1 VIKFRYY
8 LLPIVAIFLLIGCGK
23 YKHKKPKYNGDKYK
37 TYVATNMDDLDNYSK
52 HTNPKLIYSFP
63 KNFSGSVNL
72 DSIKYRI
79 LGIINNTRVAGNQ
92 CGPSAPPLDWSI
104 PLEDAARMHARD
116 ISVNKHL
123 THLGS
128 GTKYDLAKKDDGRGS
143 NFYER
148 ILYSGYPVK
157 PGELAGEILTYTKYR
172 ITGNKDPLENF
183 NRAVKNF
190 LRSPSH
196 CGILMNR
203 RFKDIGVSAYED
215 GEKMYW
221 VIEFGESTKR

>member
-1 VIKFRYY
+1 MLKIKYY
-8 LLPIVAIFLLIGCGK
+8 LLPIFAMFLMAGCGK
-23 YKHKKPKYNGDKYK
+23 YKHNKPRYNGYEHKA
-37 TYVATNMDDLDNYSK
+37 YVATSMSDLDDYSK

-63 KNFSGSVNL
+63 KNFAGSVNL
-72 DSIKYRI
+72 ESIKYKM
-79 LGIINNTRVAGNQ
+79 LSIINDTRATGGQ
-92 CGPSAPPLDWSI
+92 CAPSAPPLDWSV

-116 ISVNKHL
+116 MSFNKHL
-123 THLGS
+123 THMGS
-128 GTKYDLAKKDDGRGS
+128 GTKYDLARKSDGRGS

-172 ITGNKDPLENF
+172 ITGNKIPLENF

-196 CGILMNR
+196 CGILMNN
-203 RFKDIGVSAYED
+203 RFKDVGVSAYED

-221 VIEFGESTKR
+221 VIEFGEATKR